1 MKTRVSLKYFVNDCS
16 RASHKDL
23 QSVQTSTALP
33 MLRLL
38 SPISCKAV
46 DKAPNSSANK
56 HVKTLPHSLMVLMAA
71 GLLAG
76 PWVITTAKA
85 PFLNLML
92 LSRLYI

>member
-46 DKAPNSSANK
+46 DKAPNSSSNK
-56 HVKTLPHSLMVLMAA
+56 QTSLLDGAHGCWVVSRTLGNYNCKSAIFEPNVAEPSVYMM
-71 GLLAG
+71 
-76 PWVITTAKA
+76 
-85 PFLNLML
+85 
-92 LSRLYI
+92 